1 MESRKI
7 TIVSTKDQKK
17 SVIMTAAATLGELKN
32 DLREYGIEFED
43 MTFYEGTSKTELRSD
58 NSVLPHDVPFK
69 GRITNELV
77 FMLTNTDK
85 KIKSGGLSRMEA
97 YEKVKELGLQDACV
111 KKYGVH
117 FTNCSTYDLEV
128 LINDALKEAE
138 ETSEYEVD
146 SVKSALVMLLEALG
160 NGNLIGCKDIK
171 KIKNILF
178 GKESLKSSYTEEE
191 IDNMFDFV

>member
-43 MTFYEGTSKTELRSD
+43 MTFYEGVSKTELKSD
-58 NSVLPHDVPFK
+58 NSALPRDVPFK
-69 GRITNELV
+69 GKVTNELV

-85 KIKSGGLSRMEA
+85 KIKSGSLSRMEA

-117 FTNCSTYDLEV
+117 FTNCSTYGLEV

-178 GKESLKSSYTEEE
+178 GRESLKSSYTEEE